1 MTGVLPWGGAERET
15 KSWHKGEFNSG
26 PAVGKG
32 SSASRIQGHLH
43 NMYHI
48 LWETKTSGG
57 EKPSVTIQLPN
68 FFSVKLNCVRWI
80 SEPGGRHLP

>member
-26 PAVGKG
+26 KG
-32 SSASRIQGHLH
+32 FVSGIQGHLR

-57 EKPSVTIQLPN
+57 EKPSVTIQLSN